1 MDVLTETLMPP
12 LYDNHSTKRPR
23 TAYANGMADL
33 PKPENPVGSAAALT
47 TSASPS
53 TVAAALLFDSPS
65 TIPIP
70 TSATNTLYGQ
80 NALGDLLMG
89 AAHLFNKTTTSAGG
103 VQLGG
108 GGGSINFANNSNTAI
123 TLMPHNIVYATDE
136 DEDEDE
142 DDVGAVTW
150 KLSLSPSS
158 MTLDTNIQDVAGLYE
173 VIEQL
178 STNVADA
185 KIKEIKPVTNDYDDS
200 DTERTESS
208 VRRNKPSGRMVA
220 SPAVTVL
227 FEVVG
232 DMKPQEHPS
241 LFDISNGSFLQQELL
256 SKFIDVFF
264 TCYNRRLFHV
274 DQANLTSNNLLLYS
288 VCAVA
293 GKHAAQ
299 SHLGMDLVKSD
310 VIAYSLFSRARVS
323 LEEALLSDGDDTS
336 SAETTLL
343 SLLLLAHAPGYCV
356 RNTYALKTT
365 HATMF
370 ITMALGI
377 VYDLDLHRLDAPVAS
392 KSSNNPLRTPGQ
404 TERLRRLAWLA
415 YITDYRA
422 SYAAQ
427 IPSIIRDEEPLPG
440 WHVQLPEPIE
450 NEDDEQSNLGLIYL
464 AQVARLT
471 EWRKSNA
478 MRRLY
483 APAQRGDRVPA
494 RVVWDL
500 ERQLKNWHHQLPKWL
515 QYDSLRKFPVAT
527 LAGGSEDAEKRSK
540 LEQFKVQLGWMINMD
555 YHSAWLQLHL
565 LLIPKRFA
573 GQIEETAGEG
583 GRRGEEKEEGREGE
597 EEEEEEVTE
606 SQSAT
611 GHSAQEQR
619 GRSQI
624 STFSSRASSSSQS
637 SPRSSASPRPSPSRS
652 PSPEPGPRSTNSRLS
667 ALRSLRLCLE
677 SANAI
682 VTIAEA
688 AQQHSLCEFDVDAI
702 VAASS
707 IYLMVLGAPKPLPAQ
722 ANYAAFEAIT
732 RMAAIDMVR
741 LVRVTTK
748 TVMMKANEPSF
759 QRLVGYLNGKLGES
773 GIILPAEKGA
783 VTQVTQILA
792 NYVKGLGG
800 LA

>member
-1 MDVLTETLMPP
+1 MPP

-23 TAYANGMADL
+23 TAYVNGMADL
-33 PKPENPVGSAAALT
+33 PKPENPAGSAAAATTAMT
-47 TSASPS
+47 TSAPPS
-53 TVAAALLFDSPS
+53 TALLFDSTVPVTTS
-65 TIPIP
+65 T
-70 TSATNTLYGQ
+70 TSALYGQ
-80 NALGDLLMG
+80 NALGDLIMG
-89 AAHLFNKTTTSAGG
+89 AANLFSKTNTSAGG
-103 VQLGG
+103 VQLL
-108 GGGSINFANNSNTAI
+108 GGSGGNINFANNSSAAI
-123 TLMPHNIVYATDE
+123 ALMPHNIVYATDE
-136 DEDEDE
+136 DEDDSE

-208 VRRNKPSGRMVA
+208 VRRNKPSGRMIA
-220 SPAVTVL
+220 SPAATIL
-227 FEVVG
+227 FEVAG
-232 DMKPQEHPS
+232 DIKPPS
-241 LFDISNGSFLQQELL
+241 LFDHSKDFFLHQDLL
-256 SKFIDVFF
+256 SQCIDVFF

-274 DQANLTSNNLLLYS
+274 DRASLTPNNLLWYS

-293 GKHAAQ
+293 GKHTAQ
-299 SHLGMDLVKSD
+299 SHLGMDPMKSD
-310 VIAYSLFSRARVS
+310 VIAHSLFLRARAS
-323 LEEALLSDGDDTS
+323 LEEALLSDGDDTSS

-356 RNTYALKTT
+356 RNTYALKST

-377 VYDLDLHRLDAPVAS
+377 VYDLGLHRLDAPASLGSAS

-404 TERLRRLAWLA
+404 TERLRRLAWLT
-415 YITDYRA
+415 YITDYRV

-427 IPSIIRDEEPLPG
+427 IPSIIRDDEPLPG
-440 WHVQLPEPIE
+440 WHVRWPEPIE
-450 NEDDEQSNLGLIYL
+450 NEDDEQSNLGVIYL

-483 APAQRGDRVPA
+483 APPQRGDRVPA

-500 ERQLKNWHHQLPKWL
+500 EHRLKNWHHQLPKWL
-515 QYDSLRKFPVAT
+515 QYDPSRKFSAAT
-527 LAGGSEDAEKRSK
+527 SVGGSENAEKQSK

-573 GQIEETAGEG
+573 GQIGEIAGER
-583 GRRGEEKEEGREGE
+583 GRKGEGKEEEGE
-597 EEEEEEVTE
+597 EEEEEATE
-606 SQSAT
+606 PHNALGYSAQEQ
-611 GHSAQEQR
+611 AQEQR

-624 STFSSRASSSSQS
+624 STFSSRASSSQS
-637 SPRSSASPRPSPSRS
+637 SLRSSASPRASLSRS
-652 PSPEPGPRSTNSRLS
+652 PSPEPGPRSTNFRLS

-682 VTIAEA
+682 VTITEA

-707 IYLMVLGAPKPLPAQ
+707 IYLMILGAPKPLPAQ
-722 ANYAAFEAIT
+722 VNYAAFEAIT
-732 RMAAIDMVR
+732 RMAAIDILR

-748 TVMMKANEPSF
+748 TVMMMANEPSF
-759 QRLVGYLNGKLGES
+759 QRLVGYLNAKRVES

-783 VTQVTQILA
+783 ATQVTQILA
-792 NYVKGLGG
+792 NHVKGLGVV
-800 LA
+800 A